1 MATDTLIPV
10 IGIVL
15 LFVSCGTSSGTSL
28 SCDGTQLCIEDTGS
42 GWDGHC
48 TLNSSYVIQC
58 CHSMPDDNFTMK
70 FSGESS
76 LDTGISEL
84 MIANMT
90 FENCAKPIV
99 IEDMMSVEIR
109 NVTFR

>member
-10 IGIVL
+10 IVIVL
-15 LFVSCGTSSGTSL
+15 LFVSSGSSL
-28 SCDGTQLCIEDTGS
+28 PCNGTQLCIEDIEDIGS

-48 TLNSSYVIQC
+48 TLTSSYLIQC

-70 FSGESS
+70 FSGAS
-76 LDTGISEL
+76 GISEL
-84 MIANMT
+84 LIADMT
-90 FENCAKPIV
+90 FENCAKPII